1 MKKKSEGMIVFGAIV
16 TLLLSLVNLSHV
28 LWTWW
33 LVSEQIK
40 TGWGYGTNIFTLG
53 LVPMV
58 IQRLSIPVLL
68 AALLFF
74 VLACFNRH
82 RKSILIVNLCLFVA
96 SLLQFG
102 IFWLFAC
109 H

>member
-1 MKKKSEGMIVFGAIV
+1 MHDLPAVMLAALIPANFLHLG
-16 TLLLSLVNLSHV
+16 
-28 LWTWW
+28 WTYW
-33 LVSEQIK
+33 LTAEQIK
-40 TGWGYGTNIFTLG
+40 TGWGYGTNISTLG

-74 VLACFNRH
+74 VLACFNRR